1 MHRIVTRQSSRSG
14 GALGTFAL
22 GLALA
27 LAAVGCV
34 TSGEV
39 TKTTEELN
47 EAVRGAKVPAYYCAP
62 KDLALAEAH
71 IEFARV
77 ESSLGNTIDAAD
89 HLELAKKHTAAVTAV
104 KGQKGCCPDRDGD
117 LLCDADDKCPD
128 DPEDMD
134 KDQDDDG
141 CPEYDRDGDGIHD
154 QNDRCP
160 DQAEDKDK
168 FLDEDGCPDEDND
181 QDGVADAKDRCP
193 NIPEDKDSFE
203 DGDGCPDFDND
214 GDGINEYPVK
224 SDQCPDKPE
233 VYNGL
238 DDMDGCPDELPEA
251 PPPPKE
257 FKNIVVEDDR
267 IVFKRQINFAT
278 NSAKIVGQL
287 SEEILDE
294 AAEALRTRTEVRVQI
309 EGHTDERGP
318 DKKNKKLSQAR
329 AESVVNAMVARGLAR
344 SRLVPV
350 GFGEERPLDPGH
362 TKEAW
367 EKNRRVEFN
376 FLQ

>member
-1 MHRIVTRQSSRSG
+1 
-14 GALGTFAL
+14 LGTFAL

-168 FLDEDGCPDEDND
+168 FLDEDGCPDE
-181 QDGVADAKDRCP
+181 
-193 NIPEDKDSFE
+193 
-203 DGDGCPDFDND
+203 DND